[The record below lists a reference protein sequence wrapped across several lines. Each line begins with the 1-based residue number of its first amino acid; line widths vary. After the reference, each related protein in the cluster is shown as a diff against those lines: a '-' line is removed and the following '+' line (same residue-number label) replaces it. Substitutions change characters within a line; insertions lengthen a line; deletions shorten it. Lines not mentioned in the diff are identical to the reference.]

1 MVSQAGVARVLPFVI
16 YIAFIAIA
24 DGLSRIGMSAD
35 ALRWLYPVKITAVS
49 IALVVFW
56 KQYQELATIHIR
68 WRSLFLSAS
77 AGLLVLWL
85 WITLNADWMIVGHS
99 AGFDP
104 RDDGH
109 INWWLVSVRLFGG
122 AVVVPVMEEL
132 FWRSF
137 LMRWIVAQD
146 FKTVV
151 PATINCKSF
160 IVSVILFGIEHNQ
173 WLAGIVAGC
182 VYSLLYM
189 RTNKLCL
196 SILAHAVTNGGL
208 GLWILASGQW
218 SYW

>member
-1 MVSQAGVARVLPFVI
+1 MTNRAALARILPFAT
-16 YIAFIAIA
+16 YMAFIAIA
-24 DGLSRIGMSAD
+24 DGLSRVGMSAD
-35 ALRWLYPVKITAVS
+35 TLRWIYPVKITAVS
-49 IALVVFW
+49 IVLVVFW
-56 KQYQELATIHIR
+56 KHYQELVVFRIR
-68 WRSLFLSAS
+68 WRSLFLSAA

-85 WITLNADWMIVGHS
+85 WITLDAAWMIVGHS

-104 RDDGH
+104 RDGGY
-109 INWWLVSVRLFGG
+109 INWWLASVRLFGG
-122 AVVVPVMEEL
+122 ALVVPVMEEL

-146 FKTVV
+146 FKTIV

-173 WLAGIVAGC
+173 WLAGFVAGC

-189 RTNKLCL
+189 RTNKLWIP
-196 SILAHAVTNGGL
+196 ILAHAVTNGGL
-208 GLWILASGQW
+208 GIWILVSGQW